1 MKKLDYWFSILL
13 IGLIS
18 NACTKKVTNL
28 HLPEQKDVPV
38 MFGEV
43 STVRPV
49 RVILTE
55 TYGVHEW
62 NWGTDGRIRNA
73 TVSLW
78 ENGQFVENLQ
88 CSPDG
93 IFLSSSPAVSGNSYT
108 VKAVFSGGEE
118 LSGTTQVPDTVHTEI
133 TGQRFVS
140 SFNGEVNENMLLIE
154 TDIKFYDDPATN
166 DYYRVTAE
174 LDTGGYRE
182 PLYPVIPDDLPVDPS
197 LVSGFG
203 FDDGIYFSDGYFNG
217 QSRTIPLYWNY
228 YSDRQGSAT
237 LVLKIDRIS
246 KELYEYYK
254 FASQA
259 DLETDNFGPGN
270 YYDNLEGNVS
280 GGIGMIGSFARN
292 EKIVIVQ

>member
-1 MKKLDYWFSILL
+1 MKKLNFWFSVLL
-13 IGLIS
+13 AGLIS
-18 NACTKKVTNL
+18 NACSKKVTNL

-49 RVILTE
+49 RVVLTE
-55 TYGVHEW
+55 TYGVYEW
-62 NWGTDGRIRNA
+62 SPNTDERIRNA

-88 CSPDG
+88 CAPDG
-93 IFLSSSPAVSGNSYT
+93 VYWSSSPAAAGNTYT
-108 VKAVFSGGEE
+108 VKAVFLNGKE
-118 LSGTTQVPDTVHTEI
+118 LSGTTQVPDTVHTVI
-133 TGQRFVS
+133 TGRRFVS
-140 SFNGEVNENMLLIE
+140 SYDSDFNEYALLIE
-154 TDIKFYDDPATN
+154 TDVKFYDDSATN

-174 LDTGGYRE
+174 LDAGGYRE
-182 PLYPVIPDDLPVDPS
+182 PLFSVLPDDLPADPS
-197 LVSGFG
+197 LVNGFEFSYG
-203 FDDGIYFSDGYFNG
+203 VYFSDEYFNG
-217 QSRTIPLYWNY
+217 QSKTIPLYWNY
-228 YSDRQGSAT
+228 DGDRQGPAV

-259 DLETDNFGPGN
+259 DLGTDDFGPGN

-280 GGIGMIGSFARN
+280 GGIGMVGSFSRT